1 MVSRVSNPVPA
12 FAHVVVDASI
22 AAKWVVREPDS
33 PEAAALL
40 RGWLV
45 AGVQPIAPTFLAI
58 EVANVLHRQARAG
71 VLTRAEAEEALQ
83 LVLATVTLR
92 DAPDRDTVRA
102 LQIADATGQA
112 TPYDALY
119 LALAERAGC
128 EYWTADARF
137 VGATQ
142 RQFPQVKQLGGEG
155 EGP

>member
-1 MVSRVSNPVPA
+1 VDNPVPT
-12 FAHVVVDASI
+12 FARVVVDASI

-33 PEAAALL
+33 PAAAALL
-40 RGWLV
+40 RGWL
-45 AGVQPIAPTFLAI
+45 AGGMQPIAPTFLAI

-71 VLTRAEAEEALQ
+71 VFTRAEAEEALR
-83 LVLATVTLR
+83 LVLATVALR

-137 VGATQ
+137 VGTAAA
-142 RQFPQVKQLGGEG
+142 QFPQVKQLGGEG
-155 EGP
+155 EGH